1 MKNNKLTLKESELVD
16 LIEKIAKESTENT
29 IEEQGGLKKQ
39 IRKSNRA
46 KRKEDEVTF
55 KTLSNSL
62 LTTNLVNDD
71 IEDVDYKKYPKLNEL
86 SKLTLMKQ
94 TIESATALYIIHTF
108 YKAGETCE
116 ERQDNF
122 NLNGL
127 DNFLNKPLNVVYGGM
142 ESMAK
147 EIPGG
152 ILKRKVSRF
161 IKKAEK
167 LINML
172 YDHKTAQKHFK
183 DAGLENPMDQWSK
196 ISSYKSTVSEDA
208 SDIVMDMVGIDC
220 ATEEVVPEKKSKLAR
235 LFKGKKKSFEV

>member
-1 MKNNKLTLKESELVD
+1 MKKNKLTLKESELVE
-16 LIEKIAKESTENT
+16 LIEKIAKQAKGEP
-29 IEEQGGLKKQ
+29 IKEQGLKKQ

-46 KRKEDEVTF
+46 KRKDDEAQF
-55 KTLSNSL
+55 ETLSNEL
-62 LTTNLVNDD
+62 ITTNLVNND

-94 TIESATALYIIHTF
+94 TIESATALYVIHSF

-116 ERQDNF
+116 ERQDNY
-122 NLNGL
+122 NLDGL
-127 DNFLNKPLNVVYGGM
+127 DDFLNKPLNVVYGGM
-142 ESMAK
+142 ESMSK

-152 ILKRKVSRF
+152 VLRRTVSKF

-196 ISSYKSTVSEDA
+196 INTYKSTVSEEA
-208 SDIVMDMVGIDC
+208 SDLVMEMVDIDC
-220 ATEEVVPEKKSKLAR
+220 IGNSVVPEKESKLAR